1 MKSRMEK
8 YHGKDNTPQRTEK
21 NTYLYDEMYSKKQEP
36 TSNVTVFDNVDEID
50 INKIKTMIN
59 NREEYKSTRKYT
71 NLIGREERHY
81 SKDVEFRFDE
91 PEPKDYDIN
100 EIIKRKRDN
109 KGDYTESEKIRKIS
123 NTQYDILKG
132 LSLEEKDASS
142 NFVSE
147 KELTDIS
154 EKEAKMETDFF
165 KDLKK
170 SEEENLINEKDIKEE
185 TSFYSSKLEFE
196 KDDFEE
202 LEDLKNE
209 VKKHNVIMK
218 VLLIVIVCIVVG
230 AIIFLAINYIDF
242 SSLLK

>member
-1 MKSRMEK
+1 
-8 YHGKDNTPQRTEK
+8 
-21 NTYLYDEMYSKKQEP
+21 
-36 TSNVTVFDNVDEID
+36 
-50 INKIKTMIN
+50 MIN
-59 NREEYKSTRKYT
+59 NREDYKSAKKYT

-91 PEPKDYDIN
+91 PEPSDYDIN

-109 KGDYTESEKIRKIS
+109 KGDYLESEKVRKIS

-132 LSLEEKDASS
+132 LSLEEHTDEPTYVEEELKSMVSVVANDKD
-142 NFVSE
+142 V
-147 KELTDIS
+147 
-154 EKEAKMETDFF
+154 KMETDFF
-165 KDLKK
+165 KELK
-170 SEEENLINEKDIKEE
+170 SNEEEVIKEPE
-185 TSFYSSKLEFE
+185 KEEDKNFYSSKLSFE

-218 VLLIVIVCIVVG
+218 VFVILIICIVIAAV
-230 AIIFLAINYIDF
+230 IFLAINYIDF